1 VEVAHR
7 IGGASAVAALAEQ
20 RGGKQFDPA
29 LCRLLREQTAQVVDG
44 LDAVSVW
51 QTVVDHEPALAV
63 TLSDTEFDSA
73 LLAIANFI
81 DLKSPYT
88 LGHGAAV
95 SALAAATGNVLGL
108 PARDVRMLRRAGLV
122 HAFGRLGV
130 SNSIWDKPGPLGT
143 GERERVRMQPYFTD
157 RMLKQSPAL
166 APLAA
171 IVADLRERLDGSGY
185 PRGISGASIS
195 RPSRILAATDVYQ
208 AMREPRPYRAAH
220 PADEAARLL
229 REEARAGRLDHDIVE
244 AVLGAAGHP
253 TRQRR
258 EGPAGLTAREIDVLR
273 LLARGLSTKQIAER
287 LFISPKTAGNHI
299 EHIYGKI
306 NATTR
311 VAASLFAVEHGLL
324 PED

>member
-1 VEVAHR
+1 
-7 IGGASAVAALAEQ
+7 
-20 RGGKQFDPA
+20 
-29 LCRLLREQTAQVVDG
+29 
-44 LDAVSVW
+44 
-51 QTVVDHEPALAV
+51 
-63 TLSDTEFDSA
+63 
-73 LLAIANFI
+73 
-81 DLKSPYT
+81 
-88 LGHGAAV
+88 
-95 SALAAATGNVLGL
+95 
-108 PARDVRMLRRAGLV
+108 
-122 HAFGRLGV
+122 
-130 SNSIWDKPGPLGT
+130 
-143 GERERVRMQPYFTD
+143 MQPYFTD

-171 IVADLRERLDGSGY
+171 IVADFRERLDGSGY

-208 AMREPRPYRAAH
+208 AMREPRPYRAAR

-287 LFISPKTAGNHI
+287 LFVSPKTAGNHI

-306 NATTR
+306 NATNR
-311 VAASLFAVEHGLL
+311 VAASLFAMEHGLL